1 MLYYDSENNEY
12 ITTEELKKEFEE
24 LKANE
29 DTEAKTFKE
38 YLSNCMY
45 YNNGT
50 LEEVRWI
57 QYFKEVREVI
67 RLYLSITHSQ
77 MAELKDH
84 LYYNG
89 YHVDW
94 ETDDVISVDEDEAAY
109 VKTILHDR
117 GIGFSE

>member
-50 LEEVRWI
+50 LEEVR
-57 QYFKEVREVI
+57 
-67 RLYLSITHSQ
+67 
-77 MAELKDH
+77 
-84 LYYNG
+84 
-89 YHVDW
+89 
-94 ETDDVISVDEDEAAY
+94 
-109 VKTILHDR
+109 
-117 GIGFSE
+117 